1 MKTPENIK
9 IKRRLVG
16 LRRVP
21 TLIEI
26 NNYKYPVPMYYV
38 FRLDP
43 ITRDTKLLS
52 LTVTDSW
59 GHRVRYDIYST
70 LGLNTGSLKETS
82 LVVLIQDLVST
93 NKSKVTYPK
102 DTLSSKHK
110 ITLEYVRAGN
120 NAITYK
126 LLADD
131 EFYAFV
137 NLEYMGINQLGYKAL
152 GIDNSYADGTLKA
165 LAIIYTLLLKNY
177 NGDKELIAL
186 CEQLGKYFTP
196 TLYSKLRSEKLQ
208 WWYFMQTRIILTV
221 GCVGKTYLDKTYSN
235 VYDFDKHTLDYKYD
249 RTGFEHLSNEEFKGL
264 PNRKTNESW
273 FKRYM
278 EDWCKVIDSNQYDV
292 VTGWLQQ
299 DCLNYL
305 VNKGYPIE
313 IVVVDVRDY
322 ESIYKERSQRRG
334 KNEQYWTNLRGYYD
348 KTLELHKERKDIKV
362 TIFDKPYYLSEYL
375 VFSGVILKQSTRL
388 GDTYIHKVSEKIG
401 AEFRTEYSSLSDIFV
416 PFYTQLVL
424 TALSLN
430 VDITAEMVH
439 DAWAVARYNKDDADI
454 HKSMI
459 PFSSLSKEVQDLDNP
474 YVEKLNEVL
483 NYFRGLRS
491 LVEVSNAHK

>member
-208 WWYFMQTRIILTV
+208 W
-221 GCVGKTYLDKTYSN
+221 
-235 VYDFDKHTLDYKYD
+235 
-249 RTGFEHLSNEEFKGL
+249 
-264 PNRKTNESW
+264 
-273 FKRYM
+273 
-278 EDWCKVIDSNQYDV
+278 
-292 VTGWLQQ
+292 
-299 DCLNYL
+299 
-305 VNKGYPIE
+305 
-313 IVVVDVRDY
+313 
-322 ESIYKERSQRRG
+322 
-334 KNEQYWTNLRGYYD
+334 
-348 KTLELHKERKDIKV
+348 
-362 TIFDKPYYLSEYL
+362 
-375 VFSGVILKQSTRL
+375 
-388 GDTYIHKVSEKIG
+388 
-401 AEFRTEYSSLSDIFV
+401 
-416 PFYTQLVL
+416 
-424 TALSLN
+424 
-430 VDITAEMVH
+430 
-439 DAWAVARYNKDDADI
+439 
-454 HKSMI
+454 
-459 PFSSLSKEVQDLDNP
+459 
-474 YVEKLNEVL
+474 
-483 NYFRGLRS
+483 
-491 LVEVSNAHK
+491 

>member
-1 MKTPENIK
+1 
-9 IKRRLVG
+9 
-16 LRRVP
+16 
-21 TLIEI
+21 
-26 NNYKYPVPMYYV
+26 MYYV

-102 DTLSSKHK
+102 GTLSSKHK

-137 NLEYMGINQLGYKAL
+137 NLEYMGIDQLGYKAL

-165 LAIIYTLLLKNY
+165 LAIIYTLLLKTY

-208 WWYFMQTRIILTV
+208 W
-221 GCVGKTYLDKTYSN
+221 
-235 VYDFDKHTLDYKYD
+235 
-249 RTGFEHLSNEEFKGL
+249 
-264 PNRKTNESW
+264 
-273 FKRYM
+273 
-278 EDWCKVIDSNQYDV
+278 
-292 VTGWLQQ
+292 
-299 DCLNYL
+299 
-305 VNKGYPIE
+305 
-313 IVVVDVRDY
+313 
-322 ESIYKERSQRRG
+322 
-334 KNEQYWTNLRGYYD
+334 
-348 KTLELHKERKDIKV
+348 
-362 TIFDKPYYLSEYL
+362 
-375 VFSGVILKQSTRL
+375 
-388 GDTYIHKVSEKIG
+388 
-401 AEFRTEYSSLSDIFV
+401 
-416 PFYTQLVL
+416 
-424 TALSLN
+424 
-430 VDITAEMVH
+430 
-439 DAWAVARYNKDDADI
+439 
-454 HKSMI
+454 
-459 PFSSLSKEVQDLDNP
+459 
-474 YVEKLNEVL
+474 
-483 NYFRGLRS
+483 
-491 LVEVSNAHK
+491 